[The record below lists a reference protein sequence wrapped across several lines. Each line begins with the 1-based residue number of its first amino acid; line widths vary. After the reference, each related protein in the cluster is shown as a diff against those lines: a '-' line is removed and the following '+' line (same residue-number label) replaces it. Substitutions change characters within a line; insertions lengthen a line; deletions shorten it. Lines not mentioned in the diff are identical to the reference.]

1 LKAKVLAGILLVV
14 PLTGASQS
22 ATDSSLRLYVLDGGT
37 LINPDPSWAN
47 VTIDEVKGFTSIP
60 VPAFLV
66 VHSDGVLLW
75 DTGLGD
81 YRVGRSVEETGQG
94 SWSSLVT
101 TTIRGQLAEVG
112 YSPSEIDYLALSHT
126 HWDHTEN
133 ANDYA
138 SSTWLVQ
145 QAELDWVDFADAE
158 EWGSISELEDSE
170 KIVLS
175 GDHDVF
181 GDATVI
187 IKSTPGHTPGHQ
199 SLYLD
204 LADTGPIVLSGDLYH
219 LDAQRRLNR
228 IRDFDFDGEQTATSR
243 AAMERFLDQSG
254 AQLWIQH
261 ELMDWAT
268 LKKTPAYY
276 E

>member
-1 LKAKVLAGILLVV
+1 MLAGILLIV
-14 PLTGASQS
+14 PLSGASQVT
-22 ATDSSLRLYVLDGGT
+22 TDSPLRLYVLDGGT
-37 LINPDPSWAN
+37 LINPDRTSWAN
-47 VTIDEVKGFTSIP
+47 VAFDEVKGFPSMP

-66 VHSDGVLLW
+66 VHPDGVLLW

-81 YRVGRSVEETGQG
+81 YRVGRSIEDTGQG
-94 SWSSLVT
+94 GWSSLVT
-101 TTIRGQLAEVG
+101 TTIRGQLAEIG
-112 YSPSEIDYLALSHT
+112 YSPAGIDYLALSHT

-145 QAELDWVDFADAE
+145 QAELDWVDFEDTE
-158 EWGSISELEDSE
+158 EWGSIRELKDSE

-199 SLYLD
+199 SLYLS
-204 LADTGPIVLSGDLYH
+204 LADTGQVVLSGDLYH
-219 LDAQRRLNR
+219 LDADRRLDR
-228 IRDFDFDGEQTATSR
+228 IREFDFDGEQTAASR
-243 AAMERFLDQSG
+243 VAMERFLDQSG

-261 ELMDWAT
+261 EMMEWAS
-268 LKKTPAYY
+268 LKKSPAYY